1 MVWNFN
7 LKYFFLL
14 LSSRLEEMV
23 ILHCYNYQVK
33 HVSAM
38 QNGSKRVFQSQGD
51 AVTLLHEYIEHA
63 YLIIIYRFSLE
74 PKHNRKK
81 FT

>member
-1 MVWNFN
+1 M
-7 LKYFFLL
+7 
-14 LSSRLEEMV
+14 
-23 ILHCYNYQVK
+23 K

-38 QNGSKRVFQSQGD
+38 QNGCKRVFQSQGD